1 MNLHILNTSPSD
13 RNTFVSCSHALADED
28 TLLLIEDG
36 TYWLLPQHRADL
48 ARIPAR
54 VVALSPDRQAR
65 GIKADSLMEVDDT
78 GFVELTIKHERVV
91 SWF

>member
-1 MNLHILNTSPSD
+1 MTLHILNTSPSD
-13 RNTFVSCSHALADED
+13 RNTFLSCSHALTDED
-28 TLLLIEDG
+28 VLLLIEDG
-36 TYWLLPQHRADL
+36 TYWLLPHHRSEL

-65 GIKADSLMEVDDT
+65 GIEAENLIEVDDA

>member
-1 MNLHILNTSPSD
+1 MTLHILNTPPSD
-13 RNTFVSCSHALADED
+13 RNTFLSCSYAQTQDD

-48 ARIPAR
+48 SQVAAR
-54 VVALSPDRQAR
+54 VVVLIPDRQAR
-65 GIKADSLMEVDDT
+65 GVEASNLMEVDDA
-78 GFVELTIKHERVV
+78 GFVELTVQNERVV

>member
-1 MNLHILNTSPSD
+1 MTLHILNTSPSD
-13 RNTFVSCSHALADED
+13 RNTFLSCSNALVEDD

-65 GIKADSLMEVDDT
+65 GIEAENSPEVDDA
-78 GFVELTIKHERVV
+78 GFVELTVKHERVV